1 MPYFISNSAKGCSGW
16 ATVKANGEVLGCHKT
31 KTQAIAQMIAL
42 SLAED
47 IKPGGNIDKDDKRID
62 SGPQAVIVDID
73 GTLIQNGRRV
83 EKVYNFLDDM
93 KDTAIFIVTGRNT
106 SDRDSTIAQL
116 DELSID
122 YNRLFMNPG
131 SSAETAEFKKATAE
145 KLLKEY
151 NIILAID
158 NNSTMRKVYRDLGIT
173 ALNVPDVPNVPSDE
187 GNVDEEDSST
197 RQVSLTPPAYMRAA
211 ARRGLELNREGAGG
225 DGLKQ
230 KTIREARNMAAGQV
244 TEDKWR
250 RIGPWIARHL
260 VDLDAP
266 KNSDTSH
273 PQYPGPGLTAHL
285 LWGSGPSKARAIAA
299 MNYAMN
305 LVEKLDENKRHLP
318 GQHDQL
324 THGSG
329 GGSGGYVKGRNLL
342 DKDIQRG
349 NALDES
355 ITKKSSNWSMDDF
368 AADRFTEDKGLEE
381 IAEMQGFTG
390 KPTVAK
396 SQKEYDDLPS
406 ASVEQASELAGIQI
420 GELHRGTKDSA
431 NISGKKA
438 KEEFVS
444 GDYWAG
450 KGAEG
455 NGIYSADDKE
465 FTLKYADGNPEN
477 ITSFKLRPDAK
488 ITSTKDL
495 REKYLDANSAD
506 ILLPTSVDND
516 AGRFAAALGYDA
528 VYIDGLSVNAVIVL
542 NRTAVVLPPGAN
554 Q

>member
-1 MPYFISNSAKGCSGW
+1 MPYFISNKAEGCSGW

-93 KDTAIFIVTGRNT
+93 SDTSIFIVTGRNT
-106 SDRDSTIAQL
+106 SDRESTIAQL

-131 SSAETAEFKKATAE
+131 STAETAEFKKATAE
-145 KLLKEY
+145 NLLKEY
-151 NIILAID
+151 NVILAID
-158 NNSTMRKVYRDLGIT
+158 NNATMRKVYRDLGIT
-173 ALNVPDVPNVPSDE
+173 ALDVPDVPEVPSDE
-187 GNVDEEDSST
+187 QDDDEESSS
-197 RQVSLTPPAYMRAA
+197 RAVSLTPPAYMRAA

-230 KTIREARNMAAGQV
+230 KTIREARNMAAGNV
-244 TEDKWR
+244 SEDKWR

-266 KNSDTSH
+266 KNSNPDD
-273 PQYPGPGLTAHL
+273 PQYPGPGLVAHL

-318 GQHDQL
+318 GGHDQL

-329 GGSGGYVKGRNLL
+329 GGGGGERKYVKGKNLL
-342 DKDIQRG
+342 DSELKNG
-349 NALDES
+349 NALDKK
-355 ITKKSSNWSMDDF
+355 IGDKSSNWNLDDF
-368 AADRFTEDKGLEE
+368 AQDKFTQDEGLKE
-381 IAEMQGFTG
+381 IADMQGFSG
-390 KPTVAK
+390 KPVVAK
-396 SQKEYDDLPS
+396 SQKEYDELPS
-406 ASVEQASELAGIQI
+406 ASIEAGSNLAGQKV
-420 GELHRGTKDSA
+420 GEIHRGVQDSA
-431 NISGKKA
+431 NITGAKA
-438 KEEFVS
+438 KDEFIN
-444 GDYWAG
+444 GNYWAG
-450 KGAEG
+450 KGADG
-455 NGIYSADDKE
+455 NGYYSTENKSIAQ
-465 FTLKYADGNPEN
+465 KYTKGNPEN
-477 ITSFKLRPDAK
+477 LISFKLNPDAK
-488 ITSTKDL
+488 IASTQDIINQIDAAGTS
-495 REKYLDANSAD
+495 APS
-506 ILLPTSVDND
+506 SVFND
-516 AGRFAAALGYDA
+516 VGRYAASMGYDA
-528 VYIDGLSVNAVIVL
+528 VLAQSRAGSNVVIVL
-542 NRTAVVLPPGAN
+542 NRTAVVLPPGS
-554 Q
+554 